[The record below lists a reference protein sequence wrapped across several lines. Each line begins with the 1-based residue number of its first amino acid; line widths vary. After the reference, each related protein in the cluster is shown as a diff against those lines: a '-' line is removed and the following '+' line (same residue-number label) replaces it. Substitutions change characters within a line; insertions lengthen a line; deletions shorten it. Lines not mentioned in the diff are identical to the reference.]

1 MEQMILF
8 AASGSGGL
16 GDIAR
21 STAEQFGLNW
31 GLFIAQLISI
41 SICMALLHRFAY
53 KPILRTLEERR
64 QRIAEGLAN
73 AERIKEELA
82 KTEEARQEIMAKA
95 NAEAGQLIEQARA
108 MAAQVQ
114 EKESQRAV
122 ATAEQIVAK
131 AREAMAAD
139 REQMLLELRNEVGR
153 LVVET
158 TAKVS
163 GKVLTAEDQQRLI
176 DDANKELA
184 A

>member
-1 MEQMILF
+1 MEQLILF
-8 AASGSGGL
+8 AAAGAGGL

-21 STAEQFGLNW
+21 STAQQFGLNW
-31 GLFIAQLISI
+31 GLFTAQLISV
-41 SICMALLHRFAY
+41 SVCMALLHRFAY

-73 AERIKEELA
+73 ADRIKEELA

-95 NAEAGQLIEQARA
+95 NTEATQLIEQAREL
-108 MAAQVQ
+108 AAKVQ

-122 ATAEQIVAK
+122 VAAEQIVAK

-139 REQMLLELRNEVGR
+139 REQMFIELRNEVGR

-163 GKVLTAEDQQRLI
+163 GKVLTTEDQQRLI
-176 DDANKELA
+176 SDANKELA